1 MGGHDVAAAT
11 AGEVFNDAGIGIGD
25 GKNGKRRSN
34 GEECGKIDMVPQ
46 RPERL
51 LGTVRG

>member
-1 MGGHDVAAAT
+1 MGGNDVAAAT

-51 LGTVRG
+51 LGTIRG